1 MVAIEQALDARRNRI
16 RLSQAEIAPVQW
28 VVIFL
33 LASLILVTLAMVHI
47 DGRLAM
53 AATMFIFSTAVAVCL
68 VLLMVYARPFAA
80 GGFVMQPTVLRD
92 IMPD

>member
-1 MVAIEQALDARRNRI
+1 MALEQALDARRNRI
-16 RLSQAEIAPVQW
+16 RLSQVEIAPIQW
-28 VVIFL
+28 VVIFR

-47 DGRLAM
+47 DNWVAM

-68 VLLMVYARPFAA
+68 VLLMVYDQPFST
-80 GGFVMQPTVLRD
+80 GGFVMQPTILRD